1 MSHNDSES
9 KKDLEI
15 RAAGD
20 GRKVQPGNLGIPPFG
35 AQPDDDFGST
45 VTRGLCPSGYIA
57 NDVVFAEEEDDLP
70 ATPLPSTLLGLPWV
84 EWEKG
89 GFPDTCVC

>member
-1 MSHNDSES
+1 MMTFALQSLGDS
-9 KKDLEI
+9 
-15 RAAGD
+15 
-20 GRKVQPGNLGIPPFG
+20 V
-35 AQPDDDFGST
+35 
-45 VTRGLCPSGYIA
+45 PSGYIA
-57 NDVVFAEEEDDLP
+57 NDVVLPVVFAEEEDDLP